1 MYIGRPDLCCNRG
14 KSLPDRQAANVH
26 LSSVAEKLLMYPKLE
41 VFRNAMLMF
50 RLSALA
56 FNNQEFGVVQD
67 SKVMGKMRSSSFF
80 LVTVMCA
87 IVPPKGSPW
96 LLLNLQA
103 PQNGL

>member
-80 LVTVMCA
+80 
-87 IVPPKGSPW
+87 W
-96 LLLNLQA
+96 
-103 PQNGL
+103 